1 MKWHKGIVDYCY
13 EAGATAVKVVHVTPD
28 SRPKGWD
35 IADAEKEG
43 LGQRGV
49 ELIIRDRIQAWPA
62 DRHRKWKSNRLRRQ
76 DRKGARTMELEI
88 TAMSNE
94 IERLNRM
101 TPSSMSARHAL
112 NLEELTEAKN
122 KLHPLGSRQSI

>member
-1 MKWHKGIVDYCY
+1 
-13 EAGATAVKVVHVTPD
+13 
-28 SRPKGWD
+28 
-35 IADAEKEG
+35 
-43 LGQRGV
+43 
-49 ELIIRDRIQAWPA
+49 
-62 DRHRKWKSNRLRRQ
+62 
-76 DRKGARTMELEI
+76 MELEI

-122 KLHPLGSRQSI
+122 KLLSAWFKAVYLTERMEDMRPAP